1 MWSNAISRSEP
12 MLAMTTAGSLAI
24 ATGALLAQEISV
36 SVIANNVAN
45 TLTPDFKPQRAGLV
59 SMNPGV
65 RVGAIVS
72 ADATGVDLA
81 NEFVNLVLAQRAYE
95 ASLKAVS
102 ASDRM
107 MGELVRT
114 A

>member
-1 MWSNAISRSEP
+1 
-12 MLAMTTAGSLAI
+12 MTTAGSLAI

-72 ADATGVDLA
+72 APGVDLA